1 MGRSCLYLLGEALGD
16 GDGEGDGDGVGVGV
30 GSRAPLAVA
39 LGVGV
44 VGSRTALGV
53 VLVK

>member
-1 MGRSCLYLLGEALGD
+1 MGRSCLYLLGDALGD
-16 GDGEGDGDGVGVGV
+16 GDGDGLGVGVGV

-44 VGSRTALGV
+44 IGSKTALGV